1 MALGLKDLLRE
12 PAPIREEGINLC
24 HCGQQPGRNCM
35 PLGTCLR
42 RAGVGLRAR
51 RGGCFGLKRLQ
62 RILKQSG
69 EGQKIV
75 RTCVHVCA
83 RACVHW
89 VRLGSWMLPLCWPS
103 ICARARV
110 RACALSA
117 HLLSQIL
124 PIYRLAGQ
132 IKVGRDTEES

>member
-42 RAGVGLRAR
+42 RAGVGVRVR

-69 EGQKIV
+69 AGQKN
-75 RTCVHVCA
+75 RVCMY
-83 RACVHW
+83 ACT
-89 VRLGSWMLPLCWPS
+89 
-103 ICARARV
+103 
-110 RACALSA
+110 RACALGLLGKLDAASLLPQHLRACVRA
-117 HLLSQIL
+117 H
-124 PIYRLAGQ
+124 
-132 IKVGRDTEES
+132 